1 MHMLGLPSAGLDHNL
16 EHPQSGRLK
25 KDSVRRWSGDDPFKL
40 FRPRP
45 HRVHSSRCARRIGAI
60 VVPWFACQRASWSPR
75 RDACLRS
82 KTRRLRPP
90 AQDARLTRR
99 EYARRRNGR
108 PQSYA
113 HAGASRAGGS
123 SPSRPQRAWTSR
135 RPGASGLTTTSMTA
149 TITIVSKRPTRSARP
164 RNPSTSGGSPLR
176 QSGQA
181 SVVRLKMRIVDLD
194 VPLPAPDRAPRV
206 SSSFFARGGAGRGA
220 ATTNATAASNRIQA
234 RRDTRNSGWRHER
247 HRDLQGAPMLKRAS
261 RARQQRVK

>member
-1 MHMLGLPSAGLDHNL
+1 MCSSNRGDRGPVVRLPA
-16 EHPQSGRLK
+16 
-25 KDSVRRWSGDDPFKL
+25 SVL
-40 FRPRP
+40 
-45 HRVHSSRCARRIGAI
+45 VATARR
-60 VVPWFACQRASWSPR
+60 
-75 RDACLRS
+75 LRS
-82 KTRRLRPP
+82 QQTRRLRPP

-123 SPSRPQRAWTSR
+123 SPSRPQRAWTLR
-135 RPGASGLTTTSMTA
+135 RPGASGLTMTSMTA

-194 VPLPAPDRAPRV
+194 VPLPAPDRAPESVIELLR
-206 SSSFFARGGAGRGA
+206 RGGAGRGRGHA
-220 ATTNATAASNRIQA
+220 
-234 RRDTRNSGWRHER
+234 ER
-247 HRDLQGAPMLKRAS
+247 HRSEQQDPSETGHAKLRLAS
-261 RARQQRVK
+261 